1 MGKVSKIFKPKVP
14 KVATD
19 NSAALKQQEVKMVNE
34 TNDPDM
40 EKQDNTG
47 GNGTILSSVGSNL
60 LSTGKKKTLLG
71 G

>member
-1 MGKVSKIFKPKVP
+1 MGKAKNLFKPAKP

-19 NSAALKQQEVKMVNE
+19 NSAVLKQQEMKMVNE

-40 EKQDNTG
+40 EKQDDTG
-47 GNGTILSSVGSNL
+47 GNGTILSSVDSNL